1 MNDSKHNTPIRV
13 VGVCGSLNPTGKT
26 RSALSVALDGSAEYE
41 ADTRLIELRDYELV
55 FYGSVSDDDYPED
68 VHRLRQ
74 ELREAQGII
83 IATPEYHGSLSG
95 SLKNMFD
102 LMSTEEFETKIV
114 GLIGVA
120 GGQVGAIHSLNAMKN
135 ICRNLHCWVLPQE
148 VSIAESGR
156 VIGDDG
162 SVIDKA
168 LEERLLNI
176 GRQVVKFAS
185 LQKEFRQTGFAKVWA
200 ELPTW

>member
-41 ADTRLIELRDYELV
+41 ADTRLIELRDFELV

-102 LMSTEEFETKIV
+102 LMSTKEFETKIV
-114 GLIGVA
+114 
-120 GGQVGAIHSLNAMKN
+120 Q
-135 ICRNLHCWVLPQE
+135 R
-148 VSIAESGR
+148 
-156 VIGDDG
+156 
-162 SVIDKA
+162 
-168 LEERLLNI
+168 
-176 GRQVVKFAS
+176 
-185 LQKEFRQTGFAKVWA
+185 
-200 ELPTW
+200 

>member
-1 MNDSKHNTPIRV
+1 
-13 VGVCGSLNPTGKT
+13 
-26 RSALSVALDGSAEYE
+26 
-41 ADTRLIELRDYELV
+41 
-55 FYGSVSDDDYPED
+55 
-68 VHRLRQ
+68 
-74 ELREAQGII
+74 
-83 IATPEYHGSLSG
+83 
-95 SLKNMFD
+95 
-102 LMSTEEFETKIV
+102 MSTEQFETKII

-120 GGQVGAIHSLNAMKN
+120 GGQVGAINSLNAMKN

-168 LEERLLNI
+168 LEERLLNL

-185 LQKEFRQTGFAKVWA
+185 LQKEFRQTEFAKVWA

>member
-1 MNDSKHNTPIRV
+1 MTDSEHNGPIRV

-26 RSALSVALDGSAEYE
+26 RAALSVALVGSAEYE
-41 ADTRLIELRDYELV
+41 AETQLIELRDYELP
-55 FYGSVSDDDYPED
+55 FFGSVSDDDYHED
-68 VHRLRQ
+68 VHRLRC

-83 IATPEYHGSLSG
+83 IGTPEYHSSLSG
-95 SLKNMFD
+95 ALKNMFD
-102 LMSTEEFETKIV
+102 LMSTEQFETKII

-120 GGQVGAIHSLNAMKN
+120 GGQVGAINSLNAMKN

-168 LEERLLNI
+168 LEERLLNL

-185 LQKEFRQTGFAKVWA
+185 LQKEFRQTEFAKVWA

>member
-1 MNDSKHNTPIRV
+1 MNDPKHIASIRV

-26 RSALSVALDGSAEYE
+26 RAALSAALEGSTEYE
-41 ADTRLIELRDYELV
+41 AETRLIELRDYELV
-55 FYGSVSDDDYPED
+55 FFGSVSNGEYPED

-83 IATPEYHGSLSG
+83 FATPEYHGSLSG
-95 SLKNMFD
+95 ALKNMFD
-102 LMSTEEFETKIV
+102 LMSTEDFEGKIV
-114 GLIGVA
+114 GLVAVA
-120 GGQVGAIHSLNAMKN
+120 GGQVGAINSLNAMKT

-162 SVIDKA
+162 SVIDEA
-168 LEERLLNI
+168 LEERLLNL

-185 LQKEFRQTGFAKVWA
+185 LQQEIRQTDFAKLW
-200 ELPTW
+200 EGLPTW